1 MRAGTGSEARGW
13 AWGGR
18 ESVHTTIHLSAPRI
32 RVIASPASAALVRA
46 CRTFRPRGPVL
57 DVDPDTR
64 RNREF
69 SPMRTP
75 ALGCML
81 IPGPHHAM
89 SNATRLIRQ
98 RRQGGPMDTDRIAN
112 LLRALRT
119 SPSRRAVTTA
129 VVALAVSTPLAPL
142 FGHE

>member
-1 MRAGTGSEARGW
+1 
-13 AWGGR
+13 
-18 ESVHTTIHLSAPRI
+18 
-32 RVIASPASAALVRA
+32 
-46 CRTFRPRGPVL
+46 
-57 DVDPDTR
+57 
-64 RNREF
+64 
-69 SPMRTP
+69 MRTP

-142 FGHE
+142 FGHEPAEAKGKGKKKKKKHDPKTLVPE